1 MMSSVLDYCSK
12 ELSKE
17 DNKKILREKIV
28 KPVIEIILS
37 ELKDYIVIFGAVFI
51 TIIVILICI
60 SILLISK
67 SS

>member
-1 MMSSVLDYCSK
+1 MSSVLDYCSK

>member
-17 DNKKILREKIV
+17 DNKKTLREKIV

-37 ELKDYIVIFGAVFI
+37 ELKHAA
-51 TIIVILICI
+51 TKEEC
-60 SILLISK
+60 SECQKKASK
-67 SS
+67 IRLVPY